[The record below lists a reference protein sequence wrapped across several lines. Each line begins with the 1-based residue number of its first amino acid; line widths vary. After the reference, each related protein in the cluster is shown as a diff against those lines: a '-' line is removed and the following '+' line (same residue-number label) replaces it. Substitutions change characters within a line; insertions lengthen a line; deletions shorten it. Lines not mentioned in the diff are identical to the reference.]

1 MQQLGPAWK
10 ALCWTLESGFLCSL
24 FSQLAFGKPQK
35 IKKPKGNKDAG
46 SRICTSRTAG
56 ETSPPCQAECCS
68 LGMKMSTV
76 VLGLFVC
83 LDSTPVK
90 WLCDCLPLL
99 SCPISFYR
107 HVDALYA
114 KSIIHGSRRRCSS
127 AESRH
132 LRPVVTFERLPDRSA
147 DACSRKRPKAS
158 GDYVKQET
166 KPRDPSKRLLWIWS
180 DAARRQAGPHQ
191 AARSSLTY
199 DDVRLARAGTG
210 VGAKVALDLVG
221 SLIEQ
226 IQVVFHRVS
235 IVKALAQTDN
245 TWCRGR
251 RRFYPSSML
260 IY

>member
-56 ETSPPCQAECCS
+56 ETSPPCRAECCS

-99 SCPISFYR
+99 SCRNLFLSPCRCPLCKINHSR
-107 HVDALYA
+107 ESEALLF
-114 KSIIHGSRRRCSS
+114 SWEPPPTTG
-127 AESRH
+127 
-132 LRPVVTFERLPDRSA
+132 
-147 DACSRKRPKAS
+147 
-158 GDYVKQET
+158 GDVWE
-166 KPRDPSKRLLWIWS
+166 
-180 DAARRQAGPHQ
+180 
-191 AARSSLTY
+191 AARS
-199 DDVRLARAGTG
+199 
-210 VGAKVALDLVG
+210 
-221 SLIEQ
+221 Q
-226 IQVVFHRVS
+226 
-235 IVKALAQTDN
+235 
-245 TWCRGR
+245 R
-251 RRFYPSSML
+251 RCL
-260 IY
+260 QQEEA